1 MEPLLKY
8 KLNKK
13 KTVDWSTA
21 LMLSLLIPVL
31 AVFFIIYGSS
41 NPQLVE
47 ALKPAIFVT
56 GEYSPFSGETVDE
69 YGIASAVISEVIKE
83 AGYQAEFKFMPWSL
97 AQEVA
102 YESEMDHDIRGLFP
116 YIKTPERE
124 KDFYFSNPILDVE
137 TSIFFNFKNNP
148 ELLQL
153 KSAQSLKGYKL
164 LPIEGYRYLPDIQN
178 IPQTSFSAKDNI
190 DAFSQLLTNS
200 QVQIVAEATEVGKE
214 VLREN
219 FPRQQQDIQYIPLY
233 SVPFYLMASKKNPSN
248 KRLIEEFDSALEL
261 LGQEGIDKIESRIL
275 NKIDEKRLV
284 TLHPFS
290 SDGQLKAFFDK
301 HDKDYVLLAN
311 GTRAVVEIWPDSYLS
326 TSASIDL
333 NSSSNIDNLVQ
344 IRILSGPLR
353 RQTLFVDGRALEI
366 GGSI

>member
-8 KLNKK
+8 KLNEK

-47 ALKPAIFVT
+47 AIKPAIFVT

-69 YGIASAVISEVIKE
+69 YGIASAVISEAIKE
-83 AGYQAEFKFMPWSL
+83 AGYQAEFKFMPWTL
-97 AQEVA
+97 AQEAA
-102 YESEMDHDIRGLFP
+102 YESEMNHDIRGLFP

-124 KDFYFSNPILDVE
+124 KDFYFSNPILNVE
-137 TSIFFNFKNNP
+137 TSLFFNVKNNP
-148 ELLQL
+148 ELLQ
-153 KSAQSLKGYKL
+153 SQSVHFFKGYNL
-164 LPIEGYRYLPDIQN
+164 LPIEGYRYLPDIQKLS
-178 IPQTSFSAKDNI
+178 QTSFTAKDNI
-190 DAFSQLLTNS
+190 DAFSQLLANS

-248 KRLIEEFDSALEL
+248 KRLIEEFNSALEL
-261 LGQEGIDKIESRIL
+261 LGQEGIDKITARIL
-275 NKIDEKRLV
+275 NKIDKKRLV

-290 SDGQLKAFFDK
+290 SDGQLKALFKKQDK
-301 HDKDYVLLAN
+301 NYILLPN
-311 GTRAVVEIWPDSYLS
+311 GTKAVVEQWPDSYLN
-326 TSASIDL
+326 TSILSDL
-333 NSSSNIDNLVQ
+333 NSINDIDKLVQ
-344 IRILSGPLR
+344 VRILNGPLR